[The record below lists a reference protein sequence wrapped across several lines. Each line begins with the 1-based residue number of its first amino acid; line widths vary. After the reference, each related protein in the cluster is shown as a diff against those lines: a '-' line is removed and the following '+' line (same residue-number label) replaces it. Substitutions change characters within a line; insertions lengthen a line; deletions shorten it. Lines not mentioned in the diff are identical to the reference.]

1 MTRRIRSIFAST
13 VALVVLGISVA
24 PGTVSA
30 DTAIAAQLRFSF
42 GSDEPRL
49 SLGLGELK
57 ERLPARSQPLRSMT
71 FRPLMEVSARPSM
84 QHKRFEDLRLN
95 GLPLGKRMLDT
106 QNGEEES
113 GEEESGDKGSGGRK
127 VALVIGGVVVGTLIV
142 GYILVDDVFD
152 SFIDAIEG
160 N

>member
-57 ERLPARSQPLRSMT
+57 ERLPARSQPIRSMT
-71 FRPLMEVSARPSM
+71 FRPLVEVSAHPSM
-84 QHKRFEDLRLN
+84 QHKRLEDLRLN

-106 QNGEEES
+106 QN